1 MKRFFTLLATF
12 SIFTCTQLMAM
23 PITENQEKI
32 VAETKKQDTGKLALI
47 PYPANLKI
55 TQEGTFKIKDLKGI
69 NCIDKQMT
77 AHLNDFAAQLKKTSD
92 IALKITDKEKQQKNS
107 INFSVDSKLPAEG
120 YTMTVSKKGIDI
132 KASQTAG
139 FFYALQTLKQ
149 LLPQAY
155 FGNEVNKDADWS
167 IPFVDIKDQPQ
178 MGHRGFMLDVARH
191 FFDKKEVMRILDMM
205 ALYKFNLFHW
215 HLTDDQGWR
224 IEIPEYPKLTDTGA
238 IRKGSFVSPGE
249 GTKFFD
255 DTEYGRGMFYT
266 QEDLKEIVAYA
277 QARHIDILPEVDF
290 PGHMVAAVTAYPE
303 LSCDFKKKYEVRL
316 DAGISKDVLNIGN
329 DNVIGFLK
337 CIMDNLADI
346 FPYPYVHFG
355 GDECPTEQWATN
367 EDCLRR
373 VKEENLKG
381 VNELQS
387 WLVEE
392 LGTYIKEKHNKDIMV
407 WDELL
412 EHWNT
417 NNKIKPVVMAW
428 RNINKS
434 KDAARK
440 GLKCI
445 VCPHQYLYLDMM
457 QVTKD
462 KALIDEIYYGGWN
475 DDKVNTVKTI
485 YDLNPTA
492 ALNGQEDYCLGIQAN
507 MWTETTNDKEEL
519 EYQLFPRLIATA
531 ETAWLPAKSKSWKS
545 FYNRLQSHDEIMDA
559 KGITYAKHF
568 FETDTISESEQT
580 MAEAESILAN
590 SICNGVG
597 YPAKKHYDNLKDAL
611 KEAKEKEGK
620 GKGKYMTTLKKA
632 MDTYKKI
639 SIQQPQSSKYY
650 QIISASSYYK
660 KQFEGSTLYATE
672 NGARIH
678 YTPQNEPEELW
689 QFVAAEKGFY
699 LVNAATK
706 KRLQLSELGK
716 AVTMVDDFGTAIR
729 IDKATVPT
737 RNINYLP
744 GVITIS
750 EVEGYSAYEINHVR
764 RLVAQLSGNVH
775 AEDNAAL
782 CYPGTWRIKEITDFS
797 PLLKALNAKCEKII
811 QQVELNKDGA
821 LSAEAIVFLNNKILS
836 PLKGALNEKVTV
848 EIYQHY
854 LDLYHEFL
862 SIPAAQKE

>member
-1 MKRFFTLLATF
+1 MKRFFTLFLTF
-12 SIFTCTQLMAM
+12 SIIACTHLKAM
-23 PITENQEKI
+23 TAINSMTDTAKETTEQSTDNI
-32 VAETKKQDTGKLALI
+32 VLI
-47 PYPANLKI
+47 PYPAQLKVIQKGDYKVKNLKC
-55 TQEGTFKIKDLKGI
+55 I
-69 NCIDKQMT
+69 NCTDKQMT
-77 AHLNDFAAQLKKTSD
+77 AHLNDFATQLNKVSGID
-92 IALKITDKEKQQKNS
+92 LKVTNKEKAQKNG
-107 INFSVDSKLPAEG
+107 INFTLNNKLPDEG
-120 YTMTVSKKGIDI
+120 YTLTVSKKGIDI

-149 LLPQAY
+149 LLPNAY
-155 FGNEVNKDADWS
+155 FSNASYKDIEWTV
-167 IPFVDIKDQPQ
+167 PYVDIKDQPQ
-178 MGHRGFMLDVARH
+178 LEHRGFMLDVARH

-224 IEIPEYPKLTDTGA
+224 IEIPEYPKLTDIGA

-255 DTEYGRGMFYT
+255 DTEYGSGMYYT
-266 QEDLKEIVAYA
+266 QDDLREIVAYA
-277 QARHIDILPEVDF
+277 KARHIDILPEVDF

-329 DNVIGFLK
+329 NNVIEFLK
-337 CIMDNLADI
+337 CIMDNLAAI

-355 GDECPTEQWATN
+355 GDECPTDQWATN
-367 EDCLRR
+367 EDCLQR
-373 VKEENLKG
+373 VKEKNLKG

-392 LGTYIKEKHNKDIMV
+392 LGTYIKEKYNKDIMV

-434 KDAARK
+434 KEAARK

-462 KALIDEIYYGGWN
+462 KALVDEMYYGGWN

-485 YDLNPTA
+485 YDLNPTS
-492 ALNGQEDYCLGIQAN
+492 ALAGQEDFCLGIQAN

-519 EYQLFPRLIATA
+519 EYQLFPRLLATA
-531 ETAWLPAKSKSWKS
+531 ETAWLPATAKNWKS
-545 FYNRLQSHDEIMDA
+545 FYHRLQSHDEIMDA
-559 KGITYAKHF
+559 KGIVYAKHF
-568 FETDTISESEQT
+568 FTPKATSDTQKIFD
-580 MAEAESILAN
+580 EAEYILSN
-590 SICNGVG
+590 SIRGGIG
-597 YPAKKHYDNLKDAL
+597 YPAAKYFDSLKTAL
-611 KEAKEKEGK
+611 EEAKDKK
-620 GKGKYMTTLKKA
+620 GKEKYMTTLKNA
-632 MDTYKKI
+632 ISFYKNATLT
-639 SIQQPQSSKYY
+639 QPQAGKWY
-650 QIISASSYYK
+650 QIVSASTYYK
-660 KQFEGSTLYATE
+660 RQFEGATLYATQ

-706 KRLQLSELGK
+706 KRIRMTELGK
-716 AVTMVDDFGTAIR
+716 AVTMTNDFGTALR
-729 IDKATVPT
+729 VDKATLPT
-737 RNINYLP
+737 RTFKYIP
-744 GVITIS
+744 GAVTIS
-750 EVEGYSAYEINHVR
+750 EVEGYAANEINQVR
-764 RLVAQLSGNVH
+764 RMVAQLSGNVH
-775 AEDNAAL
+775 SEDNAAL
-782 CYPGTWRIKEITDFS
+782 CHPGTWKIIEINNFEKQLS
-797 PLLKALNAKCEKII
+797 GLNAKCERII
-811 QQVELNKDGA
+811 QQVEKNKDGV
-821 LSAEAIVFLNNKILS
+821 LSPAAIVFLNNKIIS
-836 PLKGALNEKVTV
+836 PLKGVLKEEVTK

-854 LDLYHEFL
+854 LEFYNEFL
-862 SIPAAQKE
+862 AIPALTK